1 MQITETHPDAETGGA
16 TAERRKTVL
25 VIEDDATLN
34 RLLVRQLGQAGYDAR
49 GVLRWK
55 DAQRVLT
62 EVEPAVALLDMRLP
76 DADGLTVVPQL
87 KEICP
92 VVVLTAYGAIEH
104 AVKALRAGAAD
115 YLAKPVRG
123 EELEL
128 AIARAL
134 ERASLQRDGRFWKER
149 VQSIAGVR
157 MIGASTAFRAAIGL
171 VDVVGP
177 TDQTVL
183 ILGESGVGKELFARA
198 IHDASPRVGAGYVAI
213 DCSTLQENLFESELF
228 GHERG
233 SFTGADRRKEGLVEV
248 ADGGTVFLDEIGEV
262 APSLQPK
269 LLRILETGTF
279 RRLGGTKDLRADV
292 RFVAATNR
300 DLQEMVRAGRFRAD
314 LYYRLSRFVIEVPAL
329 RERRDDIVPLAESF
343 VANRAFHRNLP
354 KRLGRDA
361 IDALLAYDWPGNIR
375 ELKNVVERAALLSGA
390 DETIDAARLG
400 LAAPS
405 RRAEPEPANGF
416 RFAFEKPPTLEEIE
430 RVYLARLVADPD
442 LSRADI
448 AALLGI
454 SERNTYR
461 LLAKHGLR

>member
-1 MQITETHPDAETGGA
+1 MQTIDSPTDTEVVTSKPDH
-16 TAERRKTVL
+16 RKMVL

-34 RLLVRQLGQAGYDAR
+34 RLLVRQLTQAGYVAR

-55 DAQRVLT
+55 DAQKVLG
-62 EVEPAVALLDMRLP
+62 EEEPAAALLDMRLP
-76 DADGLTVVPQL
+76 DTDGLSVVPHL
-87 KEICP
+87 KEVCP

-104 AVKALRAGAAD
+104 AVKALRAGATD

-128 AIARAL
+128 AIGRAL
-134 ERASLQRDGRFWKER
+134 ERASLQRDGMFWKDQ
-149 VQSIAGVR
+149 VQSIYSGR
-157 MIGASTAFRAAIGL
+157 MIGSSAAFRHATGL
-171 VDVVGP
+171 VDMVAP

-198 IHDASPRVGAGYVAI
+198 IHDASLRASSKYVAI
-213 DCSTLQENLFESELF
+213 DCSTLQANLFESELF

-262 APSLQPK
+262 SATIQAK

-300 DLQEMVRAGRFRAD
+300 DLQEMVRAGTFRAD
-314 LYYRLSRFVIEVPAL
+314 LYYRLSRFVVEVPPL
-329 RERRDDIVPLAESF
+329 RDRGDDIISIADSF
-343 VANRAFHRNLP
+343 VTDRAFRRNVP
-354 KRLGRDA
+354 KRLGPEA
-361 IDALLAYDWPGNIR
+361 KKALLGYSWPGNVR
-375 ELKNVVERAALLSGA
+375 ELKNVVERAVLLSG
-390 DETIDAARLG
+390 DRETIGVAELG
-400 LAAPS
+400 LA
-405 RRAEPEPANGF
+405 PEPRAPETKSF
-416 RFAFEKPPTLEEIE
+416 RLEFDTPPTLEEIE
-430 RVYLARLVADPD
+430 RVYLTRLAGRSD
-442 LSRADI
+442 LSRAEMASI
-448 AALLGI
+448 LGI

-461 LLAKHGLR
+461 LLAKHKLR

>member
-1 MQITETHPDAETGGA
+1 MRTIDKPLETED
-16 TAERRKTVL
+16 TAPALDRRKTIL

-34 RLLVRQLGQAGYDAR
+34 RLLVRQLTQAGYGAR

-62 EVEPAVALLDMRLP
+62 EDEPAAVLLDMRLP
-76 DADGLTVVPQL
+76 DAEGLDVVPQL
-87 KEICP
+87 RDLCP

-115 YLAKPVRG
+115 YLVKPVRG

-128 AIARAL
+128 AISRAI
-134 ERASLQRDGRFWKER
+134 ERAFLQRDGQFWKDRLE
-149 VQSIAGVR
+149 SIVSGR
-157 MIGASTAFRAAIGL
+157 MIGASAAFRRSTSL
-171 VDVVGP
+171 VDMVAP

-198 IHDASPRVGAGYVAI
+198 IHDASTRADSSFVAI
-213 DCSTLQENLFESELF
+213 DCSTIQTNLFESELF

-262 APSLQPK
+262 GASIQAK

-300 DLQEMVRAGRFRAD
+300 DLQEMVRAGTFRAD
-314 LYYRLSRFVIEVPAL
+314 LFYRLSRFVIEVPPL
-329 RERRDDIVPLAESF
+329 RERGDDVIAIAECF
-343 VANRAFHRNLP
+343 VINRAFRRNVP
-354 KRLGRDA
+354 KRLGPDA
-361 IDALLAYDWPGNIR
+361 KRALMSYDWPGNIR
-375 ELKNVVERAALLSGA
+375 ELKNVIERAVLLSGEH
-390 DETIDAARLG
+390 ETIGVAELG
-400 LAAPS
+400 LTPPP
-405 RRAEPEPANGF
+405 RGPEGKSF
-416 RFAFEKPPTLEEIE
+416 RLDFDVPPTLEEIE
-430 RVYLARLVADPD
+430 RVYLTRLAGRSD
-442 LSRADI
+442 LSRAEMASI
-448 AALLGI
+448 LGI

-461 LLAKHGLR
+461 LLAKHKLR